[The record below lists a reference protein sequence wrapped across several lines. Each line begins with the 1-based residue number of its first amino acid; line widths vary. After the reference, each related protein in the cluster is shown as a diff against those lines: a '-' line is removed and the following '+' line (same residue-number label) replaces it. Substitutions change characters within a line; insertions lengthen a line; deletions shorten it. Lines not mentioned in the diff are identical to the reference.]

1 MQTQTGISDKKRFLR
16 GGALFSLENI
26 GINFGKKYAL
36 KNITLNVSKGE
47 ILFITGVS
55 GAGKTTL
62 LRVLGGE
69 VKPSEGKFKFNDK
82 DQFITRV
89 FQDLRLLQ
97 DRTLEENLWLSF
109 DNFIYES
116 KNEFEKEMTNYCRFF
131 SVKNML
137 NLKVSEANG
146 GLKQQI
152 ALIRSLLSRP
162 QILLLDEPTSSLDT
176 EKALKVYEI
185 LDFVNSKYGTTCI
198 WATHNRELIKKF
210 NGRIIYLDKGK
221 LIYSGHACFI

>member
-1 MQTQTGISDKKRFLR
+1 MQTEVGISDKKKFL
-16 GGALFSLENI
+16 GGGDIFSLEKI
-26 GINFGKKYAL
+26 GIRFESKFAL
-36 KNITLNVSKGE
+36 KNISLKVSKGE

-62 LRVLGGE
+62 LRVLAGE
-69 VKPSEGKFKFNDK
+69 IKSSEGKFKFNDK

-97 DRTLEENLWLSF
+97 DHTLEENLWLSF

-116 KNEFEKEMTNYCRFF
+116 KREFEKEMQNYCRFF
-131 SVKNML
+131 SIHEML

-146 GLKQQI
+146 GLKQQV
-152 ALIRSLLSRP
+152 ALIRALLSRP
-162 QILLLDEPTSSLDT
+162 QVLLLDEPTSSLDT
-176 EKALKVYEI
+176 ERALKVYEI
-185 LDFVNSKYGTTCI
+185 LDFVNSKYRTTCI